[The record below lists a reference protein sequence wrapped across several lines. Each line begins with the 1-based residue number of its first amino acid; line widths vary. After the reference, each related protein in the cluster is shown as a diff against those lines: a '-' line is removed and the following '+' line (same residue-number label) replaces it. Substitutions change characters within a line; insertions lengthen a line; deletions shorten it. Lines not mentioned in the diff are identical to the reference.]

1 MQIQKLLSHSVTAA
15 ALKLSCAHLSP
26 TKIVPLKYKQQ
37 GCAGIDLMF
46 QLITDIF
53 DEAFV
58 GPFATGALTVADV
71 VGLAIWY
78 A

>member
-1 MQIQKLLSHSVTAA
+1 
-15 ALKLSCAHLSP
+15 
-26 TKIVPLKYKQQ
+26 
-37 GCAGIDLMF
+37 MF